1 METTMCLTI
10 MLHGIVM
17 QHTCDE
23 DIWDVTLMWMEECCQ
38 LLKVENNILLVVDG
52 KVYQKYLWCCGFFL
66 RIFVC
71 LHP

>member
-1 METTMCLTI
+1 METAMCLTT

-23 DIWDVTLMWMEECCQ
+23 DIWDETLMWMEKCCQ
-38 LLKVENNILLVVDG
+38 LLKVENNIFLVVDG
-52 KVYQKYLWCCGFFL
+52 KVYQKYLWCCGYFL